1 MSCSFPLRPN
11 PKLITKSSNRT
22 INHQSSHRFYRF
34 IFNVIA
40 VLDIKKNIK
49 LDTKKSLDR
58 NKDAIKDS
66 FKKFLQIT
74 AAKSLVN

>member
-1 MSCSFPLRPN
+1 MDRWTSMDVG
-11 PKLITKSSNRT
+11 LITKLSNRA

-49 LDTKKSLDR
+49 LDKKSLDR
-58 NKDAIKDS
+58 NKDAIKGC

>member
-1 MSCSFPLRPN
+1 MDRWTSMDVG
-11 PKLITKSSNRT
+11 LITKLSNRA

-49 LDTKKSLDR
+49 LDKKKVSIGIR
-58 NKDAIKDS
+58 T
-66 FKKFLQIT
+66 Q
-74 AAKSLVN
+74 